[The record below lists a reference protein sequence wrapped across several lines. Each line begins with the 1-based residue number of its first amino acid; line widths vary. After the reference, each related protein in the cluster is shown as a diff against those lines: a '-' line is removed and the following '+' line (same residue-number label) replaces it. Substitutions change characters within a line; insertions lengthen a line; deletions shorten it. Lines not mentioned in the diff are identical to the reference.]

1 MGATTLRAHFD
12 GHKIVLDEPFDLE
25 PDTELI
31 ITVLTKEQFNSE
43 REDWANLAMEAL
55 ERAYGED
62 EPEYTPDMIKEAN
75 PKYERR

>member
-1 MGATTLRAHFD
+1 MIAKTLRAHFD
-12 GHKIVLDEPFDLE
+12 GNKIVLDEPFEME

-31 ITVLTKEQFNSE
+31 VAVLTREELDSE
-43 REDWANLAMEAL
+43 REDWANLAMESL
-55 ERAYGED
+55 ERAYGDD